1 MIPKS
6 LLPVEDFPVESR
18 LYIGDRTS
26 RTVAMQQC
34 CCVDSSNSM
43 PTHLDILAI
52 EPFYG
57 GARRQMLQTMMRLSR
72 HHWTLLKLPA
82 RRVER
87 RLAASARWFAELVGR
102 LEMAR
107 VDLLFTSEMMNLT
120 ELQRMVPRLGRRPS
134 IVYFHDNQTPLLEQE
149 TTGPLDLIN
158 LNNAMAS
165 TEIWFNS
172 QYHQDNFLH
181 KTSVMV
187 GRIPEIAGSSPVME
201 LRGKSR
207 VIPPPVDLGRI
218 VAASNTGPLVYRDA
232 RTLFVDLRDADVNL
246 LLEVLWRLET
256 RGEHFNLIT
265 VGADKDLPRGLRR
278 TKLHER
284 DEIGQYRAMREASI
298 YLGLRY
304 GATTDELIV
313 PALSA
318 ECWPVVPD
326 AGLYAELVPPM
337 LHMSCLH
344 DGSAE
349 SMVARILDSW
359 YVDRPLGYETEQQD
373 IVARRDAIDSCH
385 MIDDLLEEVA
395 MRRTVRA

>member
-1 MIPKS
+1 
-6 LLPVEDFPVESR
+6 
-18 LYIGDRTS
+18 
-26 RTVAMQQC
+26 
-34 CCVDSSNSM
+34 M
-43 PTHLDILAI
+43 PTHLDILAV

-57 GARRQMLQTMMRLSR
+57 GARRQMLQTMIRLSR
-72 HHWTLLKLPA
+72 HRWTLLKLPA

-87 RLAASARWFAELVGR
+87 RLAASARWFAEQLGR
-102 LEMAR
+102 IEMAR
-107 VDLLFTSEMMNLT
+107 VDLLFTSEMLNLT
-120 ELQRMVPRLGRRPS
+120 ELQRIVPRLGRRPS
-134 IVYFHDNQTPLLEQE
+134 VVYFHDNQTPTLEQE

-158 LNNAMAS
+158 LTNAMAA

-172 QYHQDNFLH
+172 QYHQDVFLH

-187 GRIPEIAGSSPVME
+187 ARIPEIAGSNPVLE
-201 LRGKSR
+201 LRGKSM
-207 VIPPPVDLGRI
+207 VMPPPVDLARI
-218 VAASNTGPLVYRDA
+218 VAAANTGPMVYRDP
-232 RTLFVDLRDADVNL
+232 RTLFVDLRGADVNL

-265 VGADKDLPRGLRR
+265 VGADKGLPGGLRR

-284 DEIGQYRAMREASI
+284 DEIGQYRALREASI
-298 YLGLRY
+298 YLALRF

-318 ECWPVVPD
+318 GCWPVVPE

-337 LHMSCLH
+337 LQVNCLH

-349 SMVARILDSW
+349 SMVSRVLDSW
-359 YVDRPLGYETEQQD
+359 YVDRPIGYETEQQD
-373 IVARRDAIDSCH
+373 IVARRDAVDACH

-395 MRRTVRA
+395 ARRTVRA